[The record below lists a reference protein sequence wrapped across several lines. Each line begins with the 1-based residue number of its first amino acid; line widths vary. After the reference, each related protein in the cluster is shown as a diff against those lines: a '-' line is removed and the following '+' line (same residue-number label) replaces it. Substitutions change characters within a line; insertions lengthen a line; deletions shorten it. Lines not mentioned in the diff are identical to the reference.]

1 MTDHIWLNHLIGNI
15 RGMGINDYLD
25 IVVVAFLIYYLVK
38 LIKETRAM
46 QLLKGMAFIL
56 IVYVVAALAE
66 LQTLQFIMNTVI
78 STGVLA
84 LIILFQP
91 ELRRVLERVAQ
102 TQLSGLKKFFG
113 AGDSRTVEHFEE
125 TSNCI
130 DVVSEACKS
139 LSKTRTGA
147 LMVFERET
155 KLGEIIKTGTVV
167 DAEPST
173 ELIGNLF
180 YVNTPLHDGAMVI
193 RAGRLYA
200 SGCFLPLS
208 QNYTISKE
216 MGTRHRAA
224 LGMSENSDAVVVVV
238 SEETGTISIAENG
251 KIERNFTPENLRRR
265 LRKELLLKQ
274 EDGDKSDNTDEGST
288 LSALLKKVMK

>member
-1 MTDHIWLNHLIGNI
+1 MDNMWLNHLIGNI
-15 RGMGINDYLD
+15 RGMGLNDYLD
-25 IVVVAFLIYYLVK
+25 ILVVAALVYYIVK
-38 LIKETRAM
+38 LFKETRAG
-46 QLLKGMAFIL
+46 QLLKGMG
-56 IVYVVAALAE
+56 ALALIYMVAVIAE
-66 LQTLQFIMNTVI
+66 MQTLQFIMNTVI

-84 LIILFQP
+84 LVILFQP
-91 ELRRVLERVAQ
+91 ELRRALERLAQ
-102 TQLSGLKKFFG
+102 TRLSSLKNLLGSGDDNAEQL
-113 AGDSRTVEHFEE
+113 AA

-130 DVVSEACKS
+130 DVVCEACKS

-193 RAGRLYA
+193 RNGRLYA

-238 SEETGTISIAENG
+238 SEETGIISVAENG
-251 KIERNFTPENLRRR
+251 KIDRNYTTDALKKR
-265 LRKELLLKQ
+265 LRKELLQKQ
-274 EDGDKSDNTDEGST
+274 EDGAKKEEETKSVK
-288 LSALLKKVMK
+288 ALLKKVKR

>member
-1 MTDHIWLNHLIGNI
+1 
-15 RGMGINDYLD
+15 MGINDYLD
-25 IVVVAFLIYYLVK
+25 IILVAFLIYYLVK

-46 QLLKGMAFIL
+46 QLLKGMAVVL
-56 IVYVVAALAE
+56 VVYIVAALAE

-193 RAGRLYA
+193 REGRLYA

-251 KIERNFTPENLRRR
+251 VIERNFTPENLRRR

-274 EDGDKSDNTDEGST
+274 EDGDKGDKEEEKSALST
-288 LSALLKKVMK
+288 LLKKVMK

>member
-1 MTDHIWLNHLIGNI
+1 MTDHVWLNHLIGNI

-113 AGDSRTVEHFEE
+113 ASDSRTVEYFEE

-193 RAGRLYA
+193 REGRLYA

-251 KIERNFTPENLRRR
+251 VIERNFTPENLRRR

-274 EDGDKSDNTDEGST
+274 EEGDKGDKEEEKSALST
-288 LSALLKKVMK
+288 LLKKVMK

>member
-1 MTDHIWLNHLIGNI
+1 MNSTWLYHLIGNVKS
-15 RGMGINDYLD
+15 MGLNDYLD
-25 IVVVAFLIYYLVK
+25 ILIVAFLVYYLTK
-38 LIKETRAM
+38 LVKETRAV
-46 QLLKGMAFIL
+46 QLLKGMAALGL
-56 IVYVVAALAE
+56 IYLVAAVAE

-84 LIILFQP
+84 LVILFQP

-102 TQLSGLKKFFG
+102 TQFGMLKKFFSG
-113 AGDSRTVEHFEE
+113 GEDGSVEHYAE
-125 TSNCI
+125 TENCI
-130 DVVSEACKS
+130 NVVCEACKS
-139 LSKTRTGA
+139 LSKTKTGA

-238 SEETGTISIAENG
+238 SEETGVISIAENG
-251 KIERNFTPENLRRR
+251 KIDRNYSTEGLKKRLRR
-265 LRKELLLKQ
+265 ELLQKQ
-274 EDGDKSDNTDEGST
+274 EDGEQNVDKKEENAVK
-288 LSALLKKVMK
+288 ALLKKVKR

>member
-1 MTDHIWLNHLIGNI
+1 MDNSVWFDHLLGNI
-15 RGMGINDYLD
+15 RGMGLNDYLD
-25 IVVVAFLIYYLVK
+25 ILVVAFLIYYVAK
-38 LIKETRAM
+38 LLQETRAG
-46 QLLKGMAFIL
+46 QLFKGMAAL
-56 IVYVVAALAE
+56 ALVYTVAVVAE
-66 LQTLQFIMNTVI
+66 LQTLQFIMNAVI

-84 LIILFQP
+84 LVILFQP
-91 ELRRVLERVAQ
+91 ELRRALERVAQ
-102 TQLSGLKKFFG
+102 TRLTSLKQFFSSS
-113 AGDSRTVEHFEE
+113 DSNTQHLAA
-125 TSNCI
+125 TAQCI
-130 DVVSEACKS
+130 DIVCEACKS
-139 LSKTRTGA
+139 LSRTRTGA

-180 YVNTPLHDGAMVI
+180 FVNTPLHDGAMII
-193 RAGRLYA
+193 RNGRLYA

-238 SEETGTISIAENG
+238 SEETGTISVAENG
-251 KIERNFTPENLRRR
+251 IIDRNYSTESLKERLE
-265 LRKELLLKQ
+265 KELLQKQ
-274 EDGDKSDNTDEGST
+274 EDSEAQQGSVK
-288 LSALLKKVMK
+288 AWLKKVKG

>member
-1 MTDHIWLNHLIGNI
+1 MGDLVWLNHLIGNI
-15 RGMGINDYLD
+15 RGMGLNDYLD
-25 IVVVAFLIYYLVK
+25 IAVVAFLIYYLVK

-46 QLLKGMAFIL
+46 QLLKGMAAVL
-56 IVYVVAALAE
+56 LVYFVAAVAE
-66 LQTLQFIMNTVI
+66 LQTLQFIMNAVI

-91 ELRRVLERVAQ
+91 ELRRVLEHVAQ
-102 TQLSGLKKFFG
+102 SRFGGLKKIFG
-113 AGDSRTVEHFEE
+113 SGDERTVEHFEE
-125 TSNCI
+125 TSSCI
-130 DVVSEACKS
+130 DVVCEACKS
-139 LSKTRTGA
+139 LSKSKTGA

-167 DAEPST
+167 DAAPST

-193 RAGRLYA
+193 REGRLYA

-238 SEETGTISIAENG
+238 SEETGTISVAENG

-274 EDGDKSDNTDEGST
+274 EDSEKKEEKSSVK
-288 LSALLKKVMK
+288 AWLKKVTK

>member
-1 MTDHIWLNHLIGNI
+1 MDNMWLNHLIGNI
-15 RGMGINDYLD
+15 KGMGLNDYLD
-25 IVVVAFLIYYLVK
+25 ILVVACLVYYIVK
-38 LIKETRAM
+38 LFKETRAG
-46 QLLKGMAFIL
+46 QLLKGMAALGL
-56 IVYVVAALAE
+56 IYLVAAIAE

-84 LIILFQP
+84 LVILFQP
-91 ELRRVLERVAQ
+91 ELRRALERLAQ
-102 TQLSGLKKFFG
+102 TRLGSLKKLLSNS
-113 AGDSRTVEHFEE
+113 DDNEE
-125 TSNCI
+125 QRAATSNCI
-130 DVVSEACKS
+130 DVVCEACKS

-193 RAGRLYA
+193 RDGRLYA

-251 KIERNFTPENLRRR
+251 VIERNFTPENLRRR

-274 EDGDKSDNTDEGST
+274 EDGDKGDKEEEKSALST
-288 LSALLKKVMK
+288 LLKKVMK

>member
-288 LSALLKKVMK
+288 LSSLLKKVMK

>member
-139 LSKTRTGA
+139 LSKTRAGA

>member
-1 MTDHIWLNHLIGNI
+1 MTGYAWLNRLIGNI
-15 RGMGINDYLD
+15 RGMGLNDYLD
-25 IVVVAFLIYYLVK
+25 IIVVAFLVYNFAKLV
-38 LIKETRAM
+38 KETRAG
-46 QLLKGMAFIL
+46 QLLKG
-56 IVYVVAALAE
+56 VAALGLVYFIAAIAE
-66 LQTLQFIMNTVI
+66 LRTLQFIMNALI
-78 STGVLA
+78 STG
-84 LIILFQP
+84 IITLVVLFQP
-91 ELRRVLERVAQ
+91 ELRGVLEKVAQ
-102 TQLSGLKKFFG
+102 SQFTGIKKFFG
-113 AGDSRTVEHFEE
+113 ADENKKEHFAA
-125 TSNCI
+125 TANCI
-130 DVVSEACKS
+130 DVVCEACKS

-167 DAEPST
+167 DAQPST

-180 YVNTPLHDGAMVI
+180 YVNTPLHDGAMII

-238 SEETGTISIAENG
+238 SEETGVISIAANG
-251 KIERNFTPENLRRR
+251 KIDRNYTAETLKKRLRR
-265 LRKELLLKQ
+265 ELLQKHNEENQ
-274 EDGDKSDNTDEGST
+274 EQDKKSVKS
-288 LSALLKKVMK
+288 LLKKVKR

>member
-1 MTDHIWLNHLIGNI
+1 MGDLVWLNHLIGNV
-15 RGMGINDYLD
+15 RGMGLNDYLD
-25 IVVVAFLIYYLVK
+25 IAVVAFLMYYLMK

-46 QLLKGMAFIL
+46 QLLKGMAALLL
-56 IVYVVAALAE
+56 IYLVAAVAE
-66 LQTLQFIMNTVI
+66 LQTLQFIMNAVI

-91 ELRRVLERVAQ
+91 ELRRVLEHVAQ
-102 TQLSGLKKFFG
+102 SRLAGLKKFFSSG
-113 AGDSRTVEHFEE
+113 EERTVEHFEE
-125 TSNCI
+125 TSDCI
-130 DVVSEACKS
+130 DIVCEACKS

-167 DAEPST
+167 DAAPST

-180 YVNTPLHDGAMVI
+180 YVNTPLHDGAMII
-193 RAGRLYA
+193 REGRLYA

-208 QNYTISKE
+208 QNYSISKE

-238 SEETGTISIAENG
+238 SEETGTISVAENG
-251 KIERNFTPENLRRR
+251 QIERNFTPENLRRR

-274 EDGDKSDNTDEGST
+274 EDSEKKEKSSVK
-288 LSALLKKVMK
+288 AWLKKVTK

>member
-1 MTDHIWLNHLIGNI
+1 MTDHVWLNHLIGNI

-25 IVVVAFLIYYLVK
+25 IILVAFLIYYLVK

-46 QLLKGMAFIL
+46 QLLKGMAVVL
-56 IVYVVAALAE
+56 VVYIVAALAE

-251 KIERNFTPENLRRR
+251 VIERNFTPENLRRR

>member
-1 MTDHIWLNHLIGNI
+1 MGDLVWLNHLIGNI

-25 IVVVAFLIYYLVK
+25 IAVVAFLIYYLVK

-46 QLLKGMAFIL
+46 QLLKGMAAVL
-56 IVYVVAALAE
+56 LVYFVAALAE
-66 LQTLQFIMNTVI
+66 LQTLQFIMNAVI

-91 ELRRVLERVAQ
+91 ELRRVLEHVAQ
-102 TQLSGLKKFFG
+102 SRFGGLKKFFG
-113 AGDSRTVEHFEE
+113 NGDERSVEYFEE
-125 TSNCI
+125 TSGCI
-130 DVVSEACKS
+130 DVVCEACKS

-167 DAEPST
+167 DAAPST

-193 RAGRLYA
+193 REGRLYA

-265 LRKELLLKQ
+265 LRRELLQKQ
-274 EDGDKSDNTDEGST
+274 EDSEKKEEKSSVK
-288 LSALLKKVMK
+288 AWLKKVTK

>member
-1 MTDHIWLNHLIGNI
+1 MGDYVWLNHLIGNI
-15 RGMGINDYLD
+15 RGMGLNDYLD
-25 IVVVAFLIYYLVK
+25 IAVVAFLIYYLIK
-38 LIKETRAM
+38 LMKETRAM
-46 QLLKGMAFIL
+46 QLLKGMAVVIA
-56 IVYVVAALAE
+56 VYLVAALAE
-66 LQTLQFIMNTVI
+66 LQTLQFLMNAVI

-102 TQLSGLKKFFG
+102 SRWGGLKKLLG
-113 AGDSRTVEHFEE
+113 SDDKKVEHFEE
-125 TSNCI
+125 TSSCI
-130 DVVSEACKS
+130 DVVCEACRS
-139 LSKTRTGA
+139 LSKSRTGA

-167 DAEPST
+167 DAQPST

-193 RAGRLYA
+193 REGRLYA

-224 LGMSENSDAVVVVV
+224 LGMSENSDAVIVVV
-238 SEETGTISIAENG
+238 SEETGNISVAENG
-251 KIERNFTPENLRRR
+251 VIERNFTPEKLRRR
-265 LRKELLLKQ
+265 LRTGLLKKQ
-274 EDGDKSDNTDEGST
+274 EDVEKPDEEET
-288 LSALLKKVMK
+288 NPILMKLLKKVIK